1 MRTGKLDPE
10 ILKNYIFPYLGSKRD
25 EVLVR
30 AKIGEDSSVLDFGED
45 LAVFSVD
52 PITGAGED
60 VGYLSVN
67 VALNDVATNGAV
79 PVALMYSILLPPEV
93 TEDKIRDIM
102 KEINDTASS
111 LNVEIVGG
119 HTEITAGVKFP
130 ILTAFAMGKVGKGH
144 LVLSEGSKPNDAIII
159 TKGAGIEGTAILAST
174 FSDELKERFGMAFVE
189 RAREYIKKISVIKE
203 ALLVRDY
210 ANAMHD
216 ATEGGVYG
224 GIYELSYAAGLGF
237 TIYEDEIPVAY
248 ETEKICSYFNIKP
261 YFLISSGTLIITTSE
276 AEKVLEILKE
286 NKILAKKIGTMRED
300 GKHIVV
306 KGGKEYPFIPQ
317 TQDELWKIL
326 ERG

>member
-1 MRTGKLDPE
+1 MRIGKLDPE
-10 ILKNYIFPYLGSKRD
+10 VLKNYIFPYLGAKRD

-30 AKIGEDSSVLDFGED
+30 AKIGEDSSVLNFGGD

-52 PITGAGED
+52 PITGAGENI
-60 VGYLSVN
+60 GYLSVN
-67 VALNDVATNGAV
+67 VALNDVATNGAL
-79 PVALMYSILLPPEV
+79 PVALMYSILLPP
-93 TEDKIRDIM
+93 KIKEYEIHDIM
-102 KEINDTASS
+102 KEINNAATL
-111 LNVEIVGG
+111 LNVEIIGG
-119 HTEITAGVKFP
+119 HTEVTDGVKFP
-130 ILTAFAMGKVGKGH
+130 ILTAFAIGKVERER

-174 FSDELKERFGMAFVE
+174 FSDKLREEFGDTFVE
-189 RAREYIKKISVIKE
+189 SAKRYIKKISVIKE

-210 ANAMHD
+210 VNAMHD

-237 TIYEDEIPVAY
+237 TIYEDEVPMSY
-248 ETEKICSYFNIKP
+248 ETEKICSYFNINP

-276 AEKVLEILKE
+276 EDKVLEILEK
-286 NKILAKKIGTMRED
+286 NDIVAKKIGVMRED
-300 GKHIVV
+300 KERIVRRRGKS
-306 KGGKEYPFIPQ
+306 YPFIPQ